1 MVRHLCRNSFSD
13 DKDARFLQKNFTMK
27 LPKKLSNGL
36 ARNTIWMSLG
46 QGSRLAIQAAYFTL
60 IARSLGVMNYGA
72 FVGVVALV
80 GMLYPFGSLGRGN
93 LLIKHVARDRSSF
106 PEMWGAALS
115 LTALSGSFLIAFVL
129 AISHYAL
136 PASIPWLLVL
146 LVAAS
151 DIIGLN
157 IILVTAQAFQSFDEM
172 KWTASIYVMISA
184 SRLIGALLLYS
195 IQHHPSALQWGY
207 VYFGSTVVVT
217 TICCWLV
224 STRLGRPKWNL
235 PRTPR
240 ELREGLYFSISFCAQ
255 TIYNDIDKAM
265 LARLSTLTATGIYG
279 AAYRLVDVS
288 FSPITALLYAAY
300 PDFFRKGADGIGPSF
315 AYAKTLLRKAVGYA
329 LLVCVAILLCAGL
342 VPYVLGPQYAQSVI
356 ALRWLAPLPVFKA
369 MHYFL
374 SDTLTGAGFQGLR
387 SALQS
392 GVAVFNF
399 LINLWLI
406 PAYSWRGAAWAS
418 IASDGLLAISA
429 GVAVF
434 VLSRRSAP
442 AEAVQV

>member
-1 MVRHLCRNSFSD
+1 M
-13 DKDARFLQKNFTMK
+13 QKKFKMK
-27 LPKKLSNGL
+27 LPSVL
-36 ARNTIWMSLG
+36 AQNTLWMSLG
-46 QGSRLAIQAAYFTL
+46 QGARLAIQAAYFTV
-60 IARSLGVMNYGA
+60 IARSLGVRNYGA

-80 GMLYPFGSLGRGN
+80 GMLYPFGSLGRGS
-93 LLIKHVARDRSSF
+93 LLIKHVARDRSLF

-115 LTALSGSFLIAFVL
+115 LTGVGGLFLIGFVL
-129 AISHYAL
+129 AVSHYAL
-136 PASIPWLLVL
+136 PASIPLLLVF

-157 IILVTAQAFQSFDEM
+157 IILVSAQAFQSFDQL
-172 KWTASIYVMISA
+172 KWTASVYVMISA
-184 SRLIGALLLYS
+184 SRLIGAVLLYS
-195 IQHHPSALQWGY
+195 VNRSPSALQWGY

-217 TICCWLV
+217 SLCCWLV

-240 ELREGLYFSISFCAQ
+240 EIREGLYFSIGFCAQ
-255 TIYNDIDKAM
+255 TIYNDIDKTM

-288 FSPITALLYAAY
+288 FAPITALLYAAY
-300 PDFFRKGADGIGPSF
+300 PNFFRKGVGGIASSF
-315 AYAKTLLRKAVGYA
+315 AYAKPLLRKAVGYA
-329 LLVCVAILLCAGL
+329 SLVCLAILICAGI

-392 GVAVFNF
+392 GVALFNF

-406 PAYSWRGAAWAS
+406 PKYSWRGAAWAS
-418 IASDGLLAISA
+418 IASDALLAASVA
-429 GVAVF
+429 VAVF
-434 VLSRRSAP
+434 VLSRRSARE
-442 AEAVQV
+442 EAVRA

>member
-1 MVRHLCRNSFSD
+1 LDEKAAVILETKS
-13 DKDARFLQKNFTMK
+13 KEK
-27 LPKKLSNGL
+27 LLSLL
-36 ARNTIWMSLG
+36 ARNTIWMSVG
-46 QGSRLAIQAAYFTL
+46 QGARLVIQAAYFTV
-60 IARSLGVMNYGA
+60 IARSLGVKNYGA

-80 GMLYPFGSLGRGN
+80 GMLYPFGALGRGS
-93 LLIKHVARDRSSF
+93 LLIKHVARDKSTFS
-106 PEMWGAALS
+106 EMWGSALS
-115 LTALSGSFLIAFVL
+115 LTGVCGLLLIGLVMAV
-129 AISHYAL
+129 SHYAL
-136 PASIPWLLVL
+136 PASIPARLVL

-157 IILVTAQAFQSFDEM
+157 IILVSAQAFQSFEHL

-184 SRLIGALLLYS
+184 SRLIGAVLLYS
-195 IQHHPSALQWGY
+195 IHHSPSALQWGY

-217 TICCWLV
+217 ILCCWLV
-224 STRLGRPKWNL
+224 TSRLGRPRWNL
-235 PRTPR
+235 PRTTQ
-240 ELREGLYFSISFCAQ
+240 ELREGLYFSIGFCAQ
-255 TIYNDIDKAM
+255 TIYNDIDKTM
-265 LARLSTLTATGIYG
+265 LTRLSTLTATGIYG

-288 FSPITALLYAAY
+288 FAPITALLYAAY
-300 PDFFRKGADGIGPSF
+300 PNFFRQGAGGITSSF
-315 AYAKTLLRKAVGYA
+315 AYAKPLLRKAVGYA
-329 LLVCVAILLCAGL
+329 SLVCVAILLCAGI

-356 ALRWLAPLPVFKA
+356 ALRWLAPLPIFKA

-418 IASDGLLAISA
+418 IASDALLAGS
-429 GVAVF
+429 VAIAVI
-434 VLSRRSAP
+434 VLSKRSVHGL
-442 AEAVQV
+442 AVKV